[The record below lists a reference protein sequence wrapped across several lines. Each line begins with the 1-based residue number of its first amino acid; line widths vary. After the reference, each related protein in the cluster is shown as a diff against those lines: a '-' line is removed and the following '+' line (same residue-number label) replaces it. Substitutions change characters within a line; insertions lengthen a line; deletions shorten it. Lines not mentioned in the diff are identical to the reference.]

1 MDRRP
6 DGRRTT
12 SLARSHTERGYS
24 LLALIVALAV
34 LAILITMKADNSAA
48 MRQRELEIE
57 FLHRGEA
64 VAVAIARYN
73 NGGVRLAP
81 LNPGGRFPQKLEDLV
96 KGDFIS
102 GRKVFY
108 LRPSAAKDPLNGDQE
123 WRPLRV
129 GDPLLR
135 RYLNE
140 WAAANLQPIPV
151 NYMTL
156 TNAAEFIDDEDDE
169 DDEDTEDGQGTVV
182 KNQDTTGSGSVTAAP
197 TLPIV
202 GVVGT
207 SPKQAFTRQFGKDKR
222 YNEWVFIY
230 MPPVQPQYIVPETQ
244 NPGGSSQP
252 NQSDQPQN

>member
-1 MDRRP
+1 MNR
-6 DGRRTT
+6 GSSGAYALSAVRRT
-12 SLARSHTERGYS
+12 RQRGYS

-34 LAILITMKADNSAA
+34 LAILITMKADNAAA

-57 FLHRGEA
+57 FIHRGTA
-64 VAVAIARYN
+64 VAEAIARYN

-102 GRKVFY
+102 GRKVYY

-135 RYLNE
+135 KFLNE
-140 WAAANLQPIPV
+140 WAAANLQPIPT
-151 NYMTL
+151 NYLTL
-156 TNAAEFIDDEDDE
+156 TNAAEFIDDEDE
-169 DDEDTEDGQGTVV
+169 DDEETDQAGEGAAV
-182 KNQDTTGSGSVTAAP
+182 KNNGNQQVSGAP

-207 SPKQAFTRQFGKDKR
+207 SPKQTFTRQFGKDKR
-222 YNEWVFIY
+222 YSEWVFLY
-230 MPPVQPQYIVPETQ
+230 MPPVQPQIIVPEIQ
-244 NPGGSSQP
+244 NPGNGTQP
-252 NQSDQPQN
+252 DQPRN